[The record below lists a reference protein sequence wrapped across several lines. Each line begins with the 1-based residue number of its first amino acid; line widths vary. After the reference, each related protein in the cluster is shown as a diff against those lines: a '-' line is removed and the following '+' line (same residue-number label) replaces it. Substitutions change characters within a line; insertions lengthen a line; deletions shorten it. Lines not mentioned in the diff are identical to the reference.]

1 MEIALSHHFVI
12 SGNHTVMLFILN
24 EQHQLFILNDGV
36 VSIHTTFSVIALG
49 ASPEHL
55 SFVDFTKAFDVID
68 DKCVI

>member
-12 SGNHTVMLFILN
+12 SGNHTVIED